1 MTSHLVPSLMRS
13 RYLTAAAVVA
23 VVTLGQMSSLGQ
35 SAKPV
40 LGTFGVDTTQ
50 MDRSVKPGDDFFR
63 YVNGKWL
70 ATVTIP
76 ADKSRFGM
84 FDALRD
90 QAEVDVRALVES
102 LAKTPQ
108 KPGSVGQKVGDLYA
122 SFLDQPRVEARGIE
136 PLKADLA
143 AIAAATN
150 KADIVRLMGR
160 PDYNGPFGVGIS
172 ADPADPTRYVVIL
185 SQAGLGMPSRD
196 YYLSTGPKFE
206 GYRTAYKAY
215 VTRLLELIGDKAPAE
230 NAAAIIALETKLATV
245 HWAPERRRNVKET
258 NNPADRAGLATMIP
272 AVDWPAALD
281 ASGLGAAQRF
291 VVRETTALRDGAA
304 LLDTEPVATWRA
316 YLAFHLADTYAEYL
330 PKAFED
336 AQFAFAS
343 KALRGIEAQRDRW
356 KRGTEL
362 LDGLIG
368 EGVGELYVAK
378 HFPPGHKAAMDA
390 LVANLRAA
398 MGERLKTLAWM
409 DDATRAQALKKL
421 ATFDPRVGYPSTWRD
436 YSAFPVA
443 KDTLF
448 ENVRNGQ
455 QFEWRRRVARLGQ
468 PVDRSEWRMNAQTV
482 NASYSPTSN
491 QITFPAAILQ
501 PPFFDPNADPA
512 VNYGAIGA
520 VIGHEIGHGFD
531 DQGREFDETGKV
543 RNWWSEETNKKF
555 LAATERLAAQYNA
568 YCPVPNLCVNGKL
581 TMGENLGDL
590 GGLEMAYAA
599 YKLSLKGQPA
609 PVIDGFTGDQRF
621 FLAFGQVWRSV
632 MREDALRNLI
642 LTNPHAPGDARASIP
657 IRNIDAWY
665 AAFDVKPGD
674 KSYVAPDQRVHIW

>member
-1 MTSHLVPSLMRS
+1 MPIS
-13 RYLTAAAVVA
+13 RTRLTVAAALLA
-23 VVTLGQMSSLGQ
+23 AGAAASLARAQ
-35 SAKPV
+35 SGTPV

-63 YVNGKWL
+63 YVNGRWL
-70 ATVTIP
+70 ATVEIP
-76 ADKSRFGM
+76 ADRARFGM

-90 QAEVDVRALVES
+90 QAEVDVRALVEE

-108 KPGSVGQKVGDLYA
+108 PAGSVRQKVGDLYA
-122 SFLDQPRVEARGIE
+122 SFMDQAKVEARGLE
-136 PLKADLA
+136 PLKGDLT
-143 AIAAATN
+143 AIAAAST
-150 KADIVRLMGR
+150 KADLVRLMAR
-160 PDYNGPFGVGIS
+160 PDYTGPFALGIS
-172 ADPADPTRYVVIL
+172 ADPADPTRYVVTVAQ
-185 SQAGLGMPSRD
+185 SGLGMPSRD
-196 YYLSTGPKFE
+196 YYLSAGPKFD
-206 GYRTAYKAY
+206 GYRSAYKTY
-215 VTRLLELIGDKAPAE
+215 VARILELVGDKTPAE
-230 NAAAIIALETKLATV
+230 SAAAVIALETRLATV

-258 NNPADRAGLATMIP
+258 NNPADRAGLAAMIP

-281 ASGLGAAQRF
+281 AKGLGAAQRF
-291 VVRETTALRDGAA
+291 VVRETSALRDGAA
-304 LLDTEPVATWRA
+304 LLDTEPVAAWRA
-316 YLAFHLADTYAEYL
+316 YLAFHLADDYAEYL

-336 AQFAFAS
+336 ANFAFES

-356 KRGTEL
+356 KRGTQL

-368 EGVGELYVAK
+368 EGVGELYVAR

-390 LVANLRAA
+390 LVANLRTA
-398 MGERLKTLAWM
+398 MGERLKTLSWM

-421 ATFDPRVGYPSTWRD
+421 ATFEPRIGYPSTWRD

-443 KDTLF
+443 RDTLF

-455 QFEWRRRVARLGQ
+455 LFEWKRRVARLNQ
-468 PVDRSEWRMNAQTV
+468 PVDRGEWRMNAQTV
-482 NASYSPTSN
+482 NASYSPLAN

-501 PPFFDPNADPA
+501 APFFDPNADPA

-543 RNWWSEETNKKF
+543 RNWWSEDTNRKF
-555 LAATERLAAQYNA
+555 MAATEKLGAQYNA
-568 YCPVPNLCVNGKL
+568 FCPLPNTCVNGKL
-581 TMGENLGDL
+581 TMGENIGDL

-599 YKLSLKGQPA
+599 YRLSLKGKPA

-621 FLAFGQVWRSV
+621 FLAYGQVWRSK
-632 MREDALRNLI
+632 MRDDALRNLM
-642 LTNPHAPGDARASIP
+642 LTNPHSPGDARASIP
-657 IRNIDAWY
+657 IRNVDAWY

-674 KSYVAPDQRVHIW
+674 KGYLAPEQRVHIW

>member
-1 MTSHLVPSLMRS
+1 MNTRPLSAVSAAVIAGA
-13 RYLTAAAVVA
+13 TAASILQA
-23 VVTLGQMSSLGQ
+23 Q
-35 SAKPV
+35 SGKPA

-50 MDRSVKPGDDFFR
+50 MDRSVRPGDDFFR
-63 YVNGKWL
+63 YVNGTWL
-70 ATVTIP
+70 ATVQIP
-76 ADKSRFGM
+76 ADRARFGM

-90 QAEVDVRALVES
+90 QAEMDVRALVES
-102 LAKTPQ
+102 LAQAPQ
-108 KPGSVGQKVGDLYA
+108 PAGSVRQKVGDLYA
-122 SFLDQPRVEARGIE
+122 SFMDQARVEARGIE
-136 PLKADLA
+136 PLRADLADIAKAATKADL
-143 AIAAATN
+143 
-150 KADIVRLMGR
+150 VRLMGR
-160 PDYNGPFGVGIS
+160 RDYTAPFALGIS
-172 ADPADPTRYVVIL
+172 ADPAEPTRYVVTV
-185 SQAGLGMPSRD
+185 SQSGLGMPSRD
-196 YYLSTGPKFE
+196 YYLSPGPKFE
-206 GYRTAYKAY
+206 AYRAGYRTY
-215 VTRLLELIGDKAPAE
+215 VGRLLELVGDPAPAE
-230 NAAAIIALETKLATV
+230 NAAAVIALETKLATV
-245 HWAPERRRNVKET
+245 HWPPERRRNVKET
-258 NNPADRAGLATMIP
+258 TNAADRAGLARIIR

-281 ASGLGAAQRF
+281 ASGLGGAQRF
-291 VVRETTALRDGAA
+291 VVRETSALRDGAA

-316 YLAFHLADTYAEYL
+316 YLAFHLADDYAEYL

-336 AQFAFAS
+336 ANFAFES
-343 KALRGIEAQRDRW
+343 QTLRGIEAQRERW
-356 KRGTEL
+356 KRGTQL
-362 LDGLIG
+362 LDSLIG

-409 DDATRAQALKKL
+409 DEPTRAQALKKL
-421 ATFDPRVGYPSTWRD
+421 ATFEPRIGYPSTWRD
-436 YSAFPVA
+436 YTDFPVA

-455 QFEWRRRVARLGQ
+455 LFEWRRRVARLNQ
-468 PVDRSEWRMNAQTV
+468 PVDRGEWRMNAQTV
-482 NASYSPTSN
+482 NASYSPLSN

-543 RNWWSEETNKKF
+543 RNWWSDETNKKF

-568 YCPVPNLCVNGKL
+568 YCPVANLCVNGKL

-599 YKLSLKGQPA
+599 YQLSLKGKPA
-609 PVIDGFTGDQRF
+609 PIIDGFTGDQRF

-642 LTNPHAPGDARASIP
+642 LTNPHSPGDARATVP
-657 IRNIDAWY
+657 VRNVDAWY
-665 AAFDVKPGD
+665 AAFDVRPGD
-674 KSYVAPDQRVHIW
+674 KGYVPPDQRVHIW

>member
-1 MTSHLVPSLMRS
+1 MTTRAL
-13 RYLTAAAVVA
+13 AAVA
-23 VVTLGQMSSLGQ
+23 GILLAGMPAASTLQAQAQTQPAPAGR
-35 SAKPV
+35 PV
-40 LGTFGVDTTQ
+40 LGSFGVDTSQ
-50 MDRSVKPGDDFFR
+50 MDRSIKPGDDFFR

-70 ATVTIP
+70 ATVAMP
-76 ADKSRFGM
+76 PDKSRFGM

-90 QAEVDVRALVES
+90 QAEADVRALVES
-102 LAKTPQ
+102 LSATPQ
-108 KPGSVGQKVGDLYA
+108 PAGSVRQKVGDLYA
-122 SFLDQPRVEARGIE
+122 SFMDQARVEARGLE
-136 PLKADLA
+136 PLKGDLA
-143 AIAAATN
+143 AIAAAST
-150 KADIVRLMGR
+150 KADVVRLMAR
-160 PDYNGPFGVGIS
+160 PDYASPFGLGIS
-172 ADPADPTRYVVIL
+172 ADPADPTRYVVTV
-185 SQAGLGMPSRD
+185 SQSGLGMPSRD

-206 GYRTAYKAY
+206 GYRAAYQVY
-215 VTRLLELIGDKAPAE
+215 VARLLELIGDKTPAE
-230 NAAAIIALETKLATV
+230 SAAAVIALETKLATV

-258 NNPADRAGLATMIP
+258 NNPADRARLATLIP
-272 AVDWPAALD
+272 GIDWPAVLE

-316 YLAFHLADTYAEYL
+316 YLAFHLADEYAEYL

-336 AQFAFAS
+336 ANFAFAS
-343 KALRGIEAQRDRW
+343 KTLRGIEAQRDRW
-356 KRGTEL
+356 KRGTQL

-421 ATFDPRVGYPSTWRD
+421 ATFDPRIGYPAAWRD
-436 YSAFPVA
+436 YSALPVA
-443 KDTLF
+443 RDTLF

-455 QFEWRRRVARLGQ
+455 LFEWRRRVARLNQ
-468 PVDRSEWRMNAQTV
+468 PVDRGEWRMNAQTV
-482 NASYSPTSN
+482 NASYSPLSN
-491 QITFPAAILQ
+491 QITFPAGILQ

-531 DQGREFDETGKV
+531 DQGREFDETGAV
-543 RNWWSEETNKKF
+543 RNWWSADTNAKF

-568 YCPVPNLCVNGKL
+568 FCPVANLCVNGKL

-599 YKLSLKGQPA
+599 YKLSLKGKPA

-657 IRNIDAWY
+657 VRNVDAWY
-665 AAFDVKPGD
+665 AAFDVEPGD
-674 KSYVAPDQRVHIW
+674 KAYLPPDQRVHIW